1 MISRFMQIFSLKT
14 SLNTLCKNTVFHLP
28 AHPRIMIES
37 AIMSLYGRIRV
48 SEKPY
53 YRVFYA
59 VHIANNNND
68 PYLPHFLQ

>member
-1 MISRFMQIFSLKT
+1 MQIFSLKT
-14 SLNTLCKNTVFHLP
+14 SLNKLSKNTVFHLP
-28 AHPRIMIES
+28 VHPRIRTES

-53 YRVFYA
+53 SRVFHA
-59 VHIANNNND
+59 VHITNNNND